1 MYPNEP
7 RLDEA
12 RRILY
17 YLVLTKDL
25 GIRYIRG
32 PAPHLYGMTE
42 SDRTTRR
49 STSGFGFFLGGKDC
63 VSNDRTKH
71 IERRHLKLVQEATT
85 SVKYMA
91 SQY

>member
-1 MYPNEP
+1 MSSTKAKIMAGS
-7 RLDEA
+7 LAALEA
-12 RRILY
+12 V
-17 YLVLTKDL
+17 YLRNLLLDL
-25 GIRYIRG
+25 GQRIG
-32 PAPHLYGMTE
+32 LPTDLYVDNKGAI
-42 SDRTTRR
+42 D
-49 STSGFGFFLGGKDC
+49 LCCKDC